1 MNQSGRIVSVNIS
14 EKVGMKKDPVA
25 DAELV
30 EGHGIKNDA
39 HAGPYHRQIS
49 LLATESIESMRAK
62 GVDVTAGS
70 FAENLTTEG
79 IDLPSLPVG
88 TIIRTDGGAVLEVT
102 QIGKV
107 CHDHCAVYE
116 AVGDCVMPREG
127 IFVRVLTGGTIS
139 PGDTITVIEG
149 SHNDDRR

>member
-25 DAELV
+25 GAELV
-30 EGHGIKNDA
+30 VEHGIKDDA
-39 HAGPYHRQIS
+39 HAGPYHRQVS
-49 LLATESIESMRAK
+49 LLAEESIESMRKK

-88 TIIRTDGGAVLEVT
+88 TVMKTGGGAVLEVT

-107 CHDHCAVYE
+107 CHDHCAVYQ
-116 AVGDCVMPREG
+116 AIGDCVMPREG
-127 IFVRVLTGGTIS
+127 IFVRVLTGGTIA
-139 PGDTITVIEG
+139 PGDTLTVIERDH
-149 SHNDDRR
+149 SDDRA